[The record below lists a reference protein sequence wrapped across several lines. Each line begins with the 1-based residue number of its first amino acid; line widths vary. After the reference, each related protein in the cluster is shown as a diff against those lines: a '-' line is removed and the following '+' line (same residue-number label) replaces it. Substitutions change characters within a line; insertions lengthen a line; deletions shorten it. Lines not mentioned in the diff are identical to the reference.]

1 MPGIY
6 IGGELIA
13 NVGGGVDITADSSNR
28 LYLVGSKDL
37 VGSNVETLNTYNA
50 TTYFQSGNLY
60 MAGNKVITAADT
72 TKLVGNY
79 SRSSIGYIV
88 LGQIK
93 ICWGSFSIAGNSKGS
108 SSFASSFAGTPYS
121 AVCTW
126 DYDYTGGQENYA
138 IYQLSYS
145 TIYIVN
151 GEGSTRTF
159 RYIAIGPA

>member
-13 NVGGGVDITADSSNR
+13 NIGGGVDIQINSTTQ
-28 LYLVGSKDL
+28 YLVGHS
-37 VGSNVETLNTYNA
+37 A
-50 TTYFQSGNLY
+50 TTATGVEELKTQPNCYMSGGYLY
-60 MAGNKVITAADT
+60 SGARKVITEADT
-72 TKLVGNY
+72 NKLVGNY
-79 SRSSIGYIV
+79 SRSSNGYIV

>member
-13 NVGGGVDITADSSNR
+13 NIGGGVDIQINSTTQ
-28 LYLVGSKDL
+28 YLVGHS
-37 VGSNVETLNTYNA
+37 A
-50 TTYFQSGNLY
+50 TTATGVEELKTQPNCYMSGGYLY
-60 MAGNKVITAADT
+60 SGARKVITEADT
-72 TKLVGNY
+72 NKLVGNY
-79 SRSSIGYIV
+79 SRSSNGYIV

-159 RYIAIGPA
+159 RYIAI

>member
-1 MPGIY
+1 MAIY
-6 IGGELIA
+6 LGNELIA
-13 NVGGGVDITADSSNR
+13 DVGGGVNLTTSNSTQYLIGNSSSTGTDIENLSTNTNCYMSSGK
-28 LYLVGSKDL
+28 LYSNGS
-37 VGSNVETLNTYNA
+37 A
-50 TTYFQSGNLY
+50 
-60 MAGNKVITAADT
+60 VITTSDT

-79 SRSSIGYIV
+79 SRSTNGYIV

-108 SSFASSFAGTPYS
+108 SSFASSFAGIPYS